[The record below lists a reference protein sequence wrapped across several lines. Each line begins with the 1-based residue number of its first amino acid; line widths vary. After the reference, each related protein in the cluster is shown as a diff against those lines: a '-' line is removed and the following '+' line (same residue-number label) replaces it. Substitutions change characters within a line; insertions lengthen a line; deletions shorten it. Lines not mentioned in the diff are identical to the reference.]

1 MFTYFNDDGSLRV
14 IPAAVFDE
22 DGYIYEEVIY
32 QITNDFKN
40 YSSDSDAIKLFYAE
54 QYANQTNGHY
64 SPMDLFLGDP
74 ENE

>member
-40 YSSDSDAIKLFYAE
+40 YSSDSDAIK
-54 QYANQTNGHY
+54 
-64 SPMDLFLGDP
+64 
-74 ENE
+74 